1 MLLLASVRD
10 DNLARPNG
18 YVYAALVVRERM
30 VYIGQT
36 RGQHGALGRFSQHL
50 AFTPPGTLRTR
61 VEQVLRTD
69 LVDLG
74 VVEFAAVQLGPHRQ
88 FHAAARDHREAIE
101 ALCQYELIEWSVS
114 TDNKVG
120 FISRVGLNGYVRNPA
135 VRAEASRLVVLLAGW
150 LETTL
155 ANAESGLDRH

>member
-18 YVYAALVVRERM
+18 YVYAALIVRERL

-36 RGQHGALGRFSQHL
+36 RGRHGALGRLSQHL

-61 VEQVLRTD
+61 VEQVLGTD
-69 LVDLG
+69 LKDLG

-88 FHAAARDHREAIE
+88 FHARARDHREAIE
-101 ALCQYELIEWSVS
+101 ALCQYGLIEWNVS
-114 TDNKVG
+114 TGNKVG
-120 FISRVGLNGYVRNPA
+120 FISRVEFNGYVRDPA
-135 VRAEASRLVVLLAGW
+135 VRAEVSRLVVLFSGW
-150 LETTL
+150 LEATL
-155 ANAESGLDRH
+155 ANVESGL